1 MKKLLSLLILTGTL
15 FAQANN
21 VFTLNPSV
29 SSAGMGNVGIAHADV
44 KNVFH
49 NPAFAGLNKRHQEIS
64 YVDWL
69 PNLTDDMGYQSILY
83 TSDLGWSSELFYF
96 DYGNQIEADING
108 LVIGDFES
116 ASYRVSGG
124 YGFGIG
130 DWLFGARL
138 NLYNHNFIDSFDIDM
153 NYGFDLGAYKEFG
166 NTSLGIVLKD
176 VGGETKFLDQ
186 ELNLPMSVGI
196 GVGQKLGNF
205 TLASDVKIYEDYNS
219 IGLGG
224 VYDLGIAS
232 LKLGY
237 YTESEFDVDYITL
250 GGSIDAGIVDLSL
263 AYYYNTDSFHNETL
277 MISFG
282 FDL

>member
-1 MKKLLSLLILTGTL
+1 MKKLLSLLLLTGTL

-21 VFTLNPSV
+21 IFTLNPSV
-29 SSAGMGNVGIAHADV
+29 NSAGMGNVGIAHADV

-49 NPAFAGLNKRHQEIS
+49 NPAFAGLRESHQEVS

-69 PNLTDDMGYQSILY
+69 PNLTDDMGYQNILI
-83 TSDLGWSSELFYF
+83 TSDIGWSSEIFYF
-96 DYGNQIEADING
+96 NYGEQTQADQGGIILG
-108 LVIGDFES
+108 EFES
-116 ASYRVSGG
+116 SSYRISGG
-124 YGFGIG
+124 YGFEIR

-138 NLYNHNFIDSFDIDM
+138 NLYNHNFVDDFDIDM
-153 NYGFDLGAYKEFG
+153 NYGFDLGVYKEFG
-166 NTSLGIVLKD
+166 NTSVGIVLKD
-176 VGGETKFLDQ
+176 VGGETEFLDQ
-186 ELNLPMSVGI
+186 SLNLPMSVGI
-196 GVGQKLGNF
+196 GVGHSIGNF
-205 TLASDVKIYEDYNS
+205 TLASDIKVYEEYNS

-237 YTESEFDVDYITL
+237 YTESEFDVDYLTL

>member
-1 MKKLLSLLILTGTL
+1 MKKLLSLLLLTGTL

-21 VFTLNPSV
+21 IFTLNPSV
-29 SSAGMGNVGIAHADV
+29 NSAGMGNVGIAHADV

-49 NPAFAGLNKRHQEIS
+49 NPAFAGLRESHQEVS
-64 YVDWL
+64 YVNWL
-69 PNLTDDMGYQSILY
+69 PNLTDDMGYQSILI
-83 TSDLGWSSELFYF
+83 TSDIGWSSEIFYF
-96 DYGNQIEADING
+96 NYGEQTQADQGGIILG
-108 LVIGDFES
+108 EFES
-116 ASYRVSGG
+116 SSYRISGG
-124 YGFGIG
+124 YGFEIR

-138 NLYNHNFIDSFDIDM
+138 NLYNHNFVDDFDIDM
-153 NYGFDLGAYKEFG
+153 NYGFDLGVYKEFG
-166 NTSLGIVLKD
+166 NTSVGIVLKD
-176 VGGETKFLDQ
+176 VGGETEFLDQ
-186 ELNLPMSVGI
+186 SLNLPMSVGI
-196 GVGQKLGNF
+196 GVGHSFGNF
-205 TLASDVKIYEDYNS
+205 TLASDIKVYEEYNS

>member
-15 FAQANN
+15 FAQANDI
-21 VFTLNPSV
+21 FTLNPSV

-83 TSDLGWSSELFYF
+83 TSSLGWSSEIFYF
-96 DYGNQIEADING
+96 NYGTQQQSDKFGII
-108 LVIGDFES
+108 LGDFES
-116 ASYRVSGG
+116 SSFRISGG
-124 YGFGIG
+124 YGFGIK
-130 DWLFGARL
+130 DWMFGARL
-138 NLYNHNFIDSFDIDM
+138 NIYNHNFIDDIDIGM
-153 NYGFDLGAYKEFG
+153 NYGFDIGAYKEFG

-176 VGGETKFLDQ
+176 VGGETEVLDQ
-186 ELNLPMSVGI
+186 SLNLPMSVGI
-196 GVGQKLGNF
+196 GVGQKFGDF
-205 TLASDVKIYEDYNS
+205 TLASDVKVFEDYNS
-219 IGLGG
+219 IGIGG

-232 LKLGY
+232 FKLGY
-237 YTESEFDVDYITL
+237 YTESEFEVDYLTL

-263 AYYYNTDSFHNETL
+263 AYYYNTDSFHNETIML
-277 MISFG
+277 SFG